1 MPSCWRS
8 RTGSID
14 TCTSCKCS
22 SSEKGGS
29 MTALAEQKRTRTL
42 TLEWRSDGSLWATRN
57 EQGRA
62 VSVRRCFPWT
72 EPARHLTLRDSDEAE
87 FALVRDPAELD
98 RRYRAALEIALAVAG
113 FVFEVAS
120 VLDIDE
126 EGEIRR

>member
-57 EQGRA
+57 EQERA
-62 VSVRRCFPWT
+62 VSVRRCFPRSRSEEHT
-72 EPARHLTLRDSDEAE
+72 SELQSLAYLVCRLLLEKKKKRDKGTMLS
-87 FALVRDPAELD
+87 
-98 RRYRAALEIALAVAG
+98 RRSSR
-113 FVFEVAS
+113 
-120 VLDIDE
+120 
-126 EGEIRR
+126 